1 MGPSAP
7 IQLYFSII
15 NAYIVTFV
23 NGGVSEGR
31 TDNTAELYPVTLRYT
46 VSNSFMTKSEGLG
59 IFHHSSSSEPP
70 VSHHFVAR
78 EIEFRIVCNLYAR
91 IKMLIN

>member
-1 MGPSAP
+1 LSRKLQEGTGPSAP

-31 TDNTAELYPVTLRYT
+31 TD
-46 VSNSFMTKSEGLG
+46 G
-59 IFHHSSSSEPP
+59 
-70 VSHHFVAR
+70 
-78 EIEFRIVCNLYAR
+78 
-91 IKMLIN
+91 